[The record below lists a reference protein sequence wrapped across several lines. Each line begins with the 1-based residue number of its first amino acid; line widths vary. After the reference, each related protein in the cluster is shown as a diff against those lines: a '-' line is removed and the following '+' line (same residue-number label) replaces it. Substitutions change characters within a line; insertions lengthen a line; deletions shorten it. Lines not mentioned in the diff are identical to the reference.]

1 MKKAQNYLYS
11 TPVLIFRLDLSLTI
25 KYFLC
30 YFFAQRARFKAVESL
45 KHPKKRVIV
54 VCTDVAARG
63 LDIPTV
69 STVVHYDVAR
79 AVDTFVHRSGRTA
92 VSAKFHLWCISPIT
106 CVSMNH
112 RQGRPYQLSD

>member
-1 MKKAQNYLYS
+1 MPLRFQSAKNKFPMVVVSHFNH
-11 TPVLIFRLDLSLTI
+11 SLFI
-25 KYFLC
+25 HFL
-30 YFFAQRARFKAVESL
+30 QRARFKAVESL

-92 VSAKFHLWCISPIT
+92 VSFDFDLHTTASRFMKNRL
-106 CVSMNH
+106 
-112 RQGRPYQLSD
+112 

>member
-1 MKKAQNYLYS
+1 MCQILTFYS
-11 TPVLIFRLDLSLTI
+11 VLRH
-25 KYFLC
+25 YFP
-30 YFFAQRARFKAVESL
+30 QRARFKAVESL

-79 AVDTFVHRSGRTA
+79 AVDTYVHRSGRTA
-92 VSAKFHLWCISPIT
+92 VSAKFYHPLYSFNELSTMTIISTFGLESLTI
-106 CVSMNH
+106 
-112 RQGRPYQLSD
+112 